1 MINSFKVL
9 NGSIIIKVC
18 DNAPVI
24 SITLFSDPWK
34 KLYVNELAR
43 YVGA

>member
-24 SITLFSDPWK
+24 SITLFSDPEK
-34 KLYVNELAR
+34 KLYVNELVR